1 MGKVMAVCVSE
12 ARGTPKRNIGRARL
26 RADWGVEGDAHA
38 GNWHRQVSLL
48 SYEAVQAFNARGANV
63 ADGAFGENLLVSG
76 FDFKRLPVGTR
87 LRCGDVRLEI
97 TQIGKECH
105 NHCAIYKAMGDCI
118 MPREGVFARVLEG
131 GTIAVG
137 DEMVLVPRTAPRPWQ
152 AAVITLSDRSARG
165 EREDKSGPAV
175 AARLRENGCEVVEQL
190 LLADDAAALKK
201 QLVRLCDQRQLDL
214 VLTTGGTG
222 FGPRDVTPEATLA
235 VADRQAPGIAEA
247 IRAASLV
254 ITKNAMLSRAVSVIR
269 GKTLIINLPGSPRAC
284 MESMDVFLD
293 TIPHAMALLRGGQ
306 PDA

>member
-105 NHCAIYKAMGDCI
+105 SGCEIYKRVGDCI
-118 MPREGVFARVLEG
+118 MPREGVFARVLAG
-131 GTIAVG
+131 GEVAVG
-137 DEMVLVPRTAPRPWQ
+137 DEMTLVHRVGILTA
-152 AAVITLSDRSARG
+152 SDKGARG
-165 EREDKSGPAV
+165 EREDVSGPRIRSLLSAGYETV
-175 AARLRENGCEVVEQL
+175 AYTVVPDDRETIARELIRLSDEVGC
-190 LLADDAAALKK
+190 
-201 QLVRLCDQRQLDL
+201 DL
-214 VLTTGGTG
+214 ILTTGGTG
-222 FGPRDVTPEATLA
+222 FAPRDVTPEATRD
-235 VADRQAPGIAEA
+235 VCDRMAPGIAEA
-247 IRAASLV
+247 IRAQSMR
-254 ITKNAMLSRAVSVIR
+254 ITSRAMLSRGVSGIR
-269 GKTLIINLPGSPRAC
+269 GRTLIVNLPGSPKAVE
-284 MESMDVFLD
+284 ESMAVFLD
-293 TIPHAMALLRGGQ
+293 VVGHGLNLLRGTDGEC
-306 PDA
+306 AR

>member
-105 NHCAIYKAMGDCI
+105 SGCEIYQRVGDCI
-118 MPREGVFARVLEG
+118 MPREGVFARVLAG
-131 GTIAVG
+131 GEVAVG
-137 DEMVLVPRTAPRPWQ
+137 DEMTLVHRVGILTA
-152 AAVITLSDRSARG
+152 SDKGARG
-165 EREDKSGPAV
+165 EREDVSGPRIRSLLSADYEAV
-175 AARLRENGCEVVEQL
+175 AYTVVPDDRESIARELIRLSDEVGC
-190 LLADDAAALKK
+190 
-201 QLVRLCDQRQLDL
+201 DL
-214 VLTTGGTG
+214 ILTTGGTG
-222 FGPRDVTPEATLA
+222 FAPRDVTPEATRD
-235 VADRQAPGIAEA
+235 VCDRMAPGIAEA
-247 IRAASLV
+247 IRAQSMR
-254 ITKNAMLSRAVSVIR
+254 ITSRAMLSRGVSGIR
-269 GKTLIINLPGSPRAC
+269 GRTLIVNLPGSPKAVE
-284 MESMDVFLD
+284 ESMAVFLD
-293 TIPHAMALLRGGQ
+293 VVSHGLNLLRGTDGEC
-306 PDA
+306 AR

>member
-105 NHCAIYKAMGDCI
+105 SGCEIYQRVGDCI
-118 MPREGVFARVLEG
+118 MPREGVFARVLAG
-131 GTIAVG
+131 GEVAVG
-137 DEMVLVPRTAPRPWQ
+137 DEMTLVHRVGILTA
-152 AAVITLSDRSARG
+152 SDKGARG
-165 EREDKSGPAV
+165 EREDVSGPRIRSLLSAGYETV
-175 AARLRENGCEVVEQL
+175 AYTVVPDDRETIARELIRLSDEVGC
-190 LLADDAAALKK
+190 
-201 QLVRLCDQRQLDL
+201 DL
-214 VLTTGGTG
+214 ILTTGGTG
-222 FGPRDVTPEATLA
+222 FAPRDVTPEATRD
-235 VADRQAPGIAEA
+235 VCDRMAPGIAEA
-247 IRAASLV
+247 IRAQSMR
-254 ITKNAMLSRAVSVIR
+254 ITIRAMLSRGVSGIR
-269 GKTLIINLPGSPRAC
+269 GRTLIVNLPGSPKAVE
-284 MESMDVFLD
+284 ESMAVFLD
-293 TIPHAMALLRGGQ
+293 VVGHGLNLLRGTDGEC
-306 PDA
+306 AR

>member
-105 NHCAIYKAMGDCI
+105 SGCEIYQRVGDCI
-118 MPREGVFARVLEG
+118 MPREGVFARVLAG
-131 GTIAVG
+131 GEVAVG
-137 DEMVLVPRTAPRPWQ
+137 DEMTLVHRVGILTA
-152 AAVITLSDRSARG
+152 SDKGARG
-165 EREDKSGPAV
+165 EREDVSGPRIRSLLSVGYEAV
-175 AARLRENGCEVVEQL
+175 AYTVVPDDRETIARELIRLSDEVGC
-190 LLADDAAALKK
+190 
-201 QLVRLCDQRQLDL
+201 DL
-214 VLTTGGTG
+214 ILTTGGTG
-222 FGPRDVTPEATLA
+222 FAPRDVTPEATRD
-235 VADRQAPGIAEA
+235 VCDRMAPGIAEA
-247 IRAASLV
+247 IRAQSMR
-254 ITKNAMLSRAVSVIR
+254 ITSRAMLSRGVSGIR
-269 GKTLIINLPGSPRAC
+269 GRTLIVNLPGSPKAVE
-284 MESMDVFLD
+284 ESMAVFLD
-293 TIPHAMALLRGGQ
+293 VVGHGLNLLRGTDGEC
-306 PDA
+306 AR

>member
-105 NHCAIYKAMGDCI
+105 SGCEIYQRVGDCI
-118 MPREGVFARVLEG
+118 MPREGVFAQVLAG
-131 GTIAVG
+131 GEVAVG
-137 DEMVLVPRTAPRPWQ
+137 DEMTLVHRVGILTA
-152 AAVITLSDRSARG
+152 SDKGARG
-165 EREDKSGPAV
+165 EREDVSGPRIRSLLSAGYEAV
-175 AARLRENGCEVVEQL
+175 AYTVVPDDRESIARELIRLSDEVGC
-190 LLADDAAALKK
+190 
-201 QLVRLCDQRQLDL
+201 DL
-214 VLTTGGTG
+214 ILTTGGTG
-222 FGPRDVTPEATLA
+222 FAPRDVTPEATRD
-235 VADRQAPGIAEA
+235 VCDRMAPGIAEA
-247 IRAASLV
+247 IRAQSMR
-254 ITKNAMLSRAVSVIR
+254 ITSRAMLSRGVSGIR
-269 GKTLIINLPGSPRAC
+269 GRTLIVNLPGSPKAVE
-284 MESMDVFLD
+284 ESMAVFLD
-293 TIPHAMALLRGGQ
+293 VVGHGLNLLRGTDGEC
-306 PDA
+306 AR

>member
-105 NHCAIYKAMGDCI
+105 SGCEIYQRVGDCI
-118 MPREGVFARVLEG
+118 MPREGVFARVLAG
-131 GTIAVG
+131 GEVAVG
-137 DEMVLVPRTAPRPWQ
+137 DEMTLVHRVGILTA
-152 AAVITLSDRSARG
+152 SDKGARG
-165 EREDKSGPAV
+165 EREDVSGPRIRSLLSADYEAV
-175 AARLRENGCEVVEQL
+175 AYTVVPDDRETIARELIRLSDEVGC
-190 LLADDAAALKK
+190 
-201 QLVRLCDQRQLDL
+201 DL
-214 VLTTGGTG
+214 ILTTGGTG
-222 FGPRDVTPEATLA
+222 FAPRDVTPEATRD
-235 VADRQAPGIAEA
+235 VCDRMAPGIAEA
-247 IRAASLV
+247 IRAQSMR
-254 ITKNAMLSRAVSVIR
+254 ITSRAMLSRGVSGIR
-269 GKTLIINLPGSPRAC
+269 GRTLIVNLPGSPKAVE
-284 MESMDVFLD
+284 ESMAVFLD
-293 TIPHAMALLRGGQ
+293 VVGHGLNLLRGTDGEC
-306 PDA
+306 AR

>member
-105 NHCAIYKAMGDCI
+105 SGCEIYQRVGDCI
-118 MPREGVFARVLEG
+118 MPSEGVFARVLAG
-131 GTIAVG
+131 GEVAVG
-137 DEMVLVPRTAPRPWQ
+137 DEMTLVHRVGILTA
-152 AAVITLSDRSARG
+152 SDKGARG
-165 EREDKSGPAV
+165 EREDVSGPRIRSLLSAGYEAV
-175 AARLRENGCEVVEQL
+175 AYTVVPDDRETIARELIRLSDEVGC
-190 LLADDAAALKK
+190 
-201 QLVRLCDQRQLDL
+201 DL
-214 VLTTGGTG
+214 ILTTGGTG
-222 FGPRDVTPEATLA
+222 FAPRDVTPEATRD
-235 VADRQAPGIAEA
+235 VCDRMAPGIAEA
-247 IRAASLV
+247 IRAQSMR
-254 ITKNAMLSRAVSVIR
+254 ITSRAMLSRGVSGIR
-269 GKTLIINLPGSPRAC
+269 GRTLIVNLPGSPKAVE
-284 MESMDVFLD
+284 ESMAVFLD
-293 TIPHAMALLRGGQ
+293 VVGHGLNLLRGTDGEC
-306 PDA
+306 AR

>member
-105 NHCAIYKAMGDCI
+105 SGCEIYQRVGDCI
-118 MPREGVFARVLEG
+118 MPREGVFARVLAG
-131 GTIAVG
+131 GEVAVG
-137 DEMVLVPRTAPRPWQ
+137 DEMTLVHRVGILTA
-152 AAVITLSDRSARG
+152 SDKGARG
-165 EREDKSGPAV
+165 EREDVSGPRIRSLLSAGYETV
-175 AARLRENGCEVVEQL
+175 AYTVVPDDRETIARELIRLSDEVGC
-190 LLADDAAALKK
+190 
-201 QLVRLCDQRQLDL
+201 DL
-214 VLTTGGTG
+214 ILTTGGTG
-222 FGPRDVTPEATLA
+222 FAPRDVTPEAPRD
-235 VADRQAPGIAEA
+235 VCDRMAPGIAEA
-247 IRAASLV
+247 IRAQSMR
-254 ITKNAMLSRAVSVIR
+254 ITSRAMLSRGVSGIR
-269 GKTLIINLPGSPRAC
+269 GRTLIVNLPGSPKAVE
-284 MESMDVFLD
+284 ESMAVFLD
-293 TIPHAMALLRGGQ
+293 VVGHGLNLLRGTDGEC
-306 PDA
+306 AR

>member
-105 NHCAIYKAMGDCI
+105 SGCEIYQRVGDCI
-118 MPREGVFARVLEG
+118 MPREGVFARVLAG
-131 GTIAVG
+131 GEVAVG
-137 DEMVLVPRTAPRPWQ
+137 DEMTLVHRVGILTA
-152 AAVITLSDRSARG
+152 SDKGARG
-165 EREDKSGPAV
+165 EREDVSGPRIRSLLSAGYETV
-175 AARLRENGCEVVEQL
+175 ADTVVPDDRETIARELRRLSDEVGC
-190 LLADDAAALKK
+190 
-201 QLVRLCDQRQLDL
+201 DL
-214 VLTTGGTG
+214 ILTTGGTG
-222 FGPRDVTPEATLA
+222 FAPRDVTPEATRD
-235 VADRQAPGIAEA
+235 VCDRMAPGIAEA
-247 IRAASLV
+247 IRAQSMR
-254 ITKNAMLSRAVSVIR
+254 ITSRAMLSRGVSGIR
-269 GKTLIINLPGSPRAC
+269 GRTLIVNLPGSPKAVE
-284 MESMDVFLD
+284 ESMAVFLD
-293 TIPHAMALLRGGQ
+293 VVGHGLNLLRGTDGEC
-306 PDA
+306 AR

>member
-105 NHCAIYKAMGDCI
+105 SGCEIYQRVGDCI
-118 MPREGVFARVLEG
+118 MPREGVFARVLAG
-131 GTIAVG
+131 GEVAVG
-137 DEMVLVPRTAPRPWQ
+137 DEMTLVHRVGILTA
-152 AAVITLSDRSARG
+152 SDKGARG
-165 EREDKSGPAV
+165 EREDVSGPRIRSLLSAGYETV
-175 AARLRENGCEVVEQL
+175 AYTVVPDDRETIARELIRLSDEVGC
-190 LLADDAAALKK
+190 
-201 QLVRLCDQRQLDL
+201 DL
-214 VLTTGGTG
+214 ILTTGGTG
-222 FGPRDVTPEATLA
+222 FAPRDVTPEATRD
-235 VADRQAPGIAEA
+235 VCDRMAPGIAEA
-247 IRAASLV
+247 IRAQSMR
-254 ITKNAMLSRAVSVIR
+254 ITSRAMLSRGVSGIR
-269 GKTLIINLPGSPRAC
+269 GRTLIVNPPGSPKAVE
-284 MESMDVFLD
+284 ESMAVFLD
-293 TIPHAMALLRGGQ
+293 VVGHGLNLLRGTDGEC
-306 PDA
+306 AR

>member
-105 NHCAIYKAMGDCI
+105 SSCEIYQRVGDCI
-118 MPREGVFARVLEG
+118 MPREGVFARVLAG
-131 GTIAVG
+131 GEVAVG
-137 DEMVLVPRTAPRPWQ
+137 DEMTLVHRVGILTA
-152 AAVITLSDRSARG
+152 SDKGARG
-165 EREDKSGPAV
+165 EREDVSGPRIRSLLSADYEAV
-175 AARLRENGCEVVEQL
+175 AYTVVPDDRETIARELIRLSDEVGC
-190 LLADDAAALKK
+190 
-201 QLVRLCDQRQLDL
+201 DL
-214 VLTTGGTG
+214 ILTTGGTG
-222 FGPRDVTPEATLA
+222 FAPRDVTPEATRD
-235 VADRQAPGIAEA
+235 VCDRMAPGIAEA
-247 IRAASLV
+247 IRAQSMR
-254 ITKNAMLSRAVSVIR
+254 ITSRAMLSRGVSGIR
-269 GKTLIINLPGSPRAC
+269 GRTLIVNLPGSPKAVE
-284 MESMDVFLD
+284 ESMAVFLD
-293 TIPHAMALLRGGQ
+293 VVGHGLNLLRGTDGEC
-306 PDA
+306 AR

>member
-105 NHCAIYKAMGDCI
+105 SGCEIYQRVGDCI
-118 MPREGVFARVLEG
+118 MPSEGVFARVLAG
-131 GTIAVG
+131 GEVAVG
-137 DEMVLVPRTAPRPWQ
+137 DEMTLVHRVGILTA
-152 AAVITLSDRSARG
+152 SDKGARG
-165 EREDKSGPAV
+165 EREDVSGPRIRSLLSAGYEAV
-175 AARLRENGCEVVEQL
+175 AYTVVPDDRENIARELIRLSDEVGC
-190 LLADDAAALKK
+190 
-201 QLVRLCDQRQLDL
+201 DL
-214 VLTTGGTG
+214 ILTTGGTG
-222 FGPRDVTPEATLA
+222 FAPRDVTPEATRD
-235 VADRQAPGIAEA
+235 VCDRMAPGIAEA
-247 IRAASLV
+247 IRAQSMR
-254 ITKNAMLSRAVSVIR
+254 ITSRAMLSRGVSGIR
-269 GKTLIINLPGSPRAC
+269 GRTLIVNLPGSPKAVE
-284 MESMDVFLD
+284 ESMAVFLD
-293 TIPHAMALLRGGQ
+293 VVGHGLNLLRGTDGEC
-306 PDA
+306 AR

>member
-105 NHCAIYKAMGDCI
+105 SGCEIYKRVGDCI
-118 MPREGVFARVLEG
+118 MPREGVFARVLAG
-131 GTIAVG
+131 GEVAVG
-137 DEMVLVPRTAPRPWQ
+137 DEMTLVHRVGILTA
-152 AAVITLSDRSARG
+152 SDKGARG
-165 EREDKSGPAV
+165 EREDVSGPRIRSLLSAGYETV
-175 AARLRENGCEVVEQL
+175 AYTVVPDDRETIARELIRLSDEVGC
-190 LLADDAAALKK
+190 
-201 QLVRLCDQRQLDL
+201 DL
-214 VLTTGGTG
+214 ILTTGGTG
-222 FGPRDVTPEATLA
+222 FAPRDVC
-235 VADRQAPGIAEA
+235 DRMAPGIAEA
-247 IRAASLV
+247 IRAQSMR
-254 ITKNAMLSRAVSVIR
+254 ITSRAMLSRGVSGIR
-269 GKTLIINLPGSPRAC
+269 GRTLIVNLPGSPKAVE
-284 MESMDVFLD
+284 ESMAVFLD
-293 TIPHAMALLRGGQ
+293 VVGHGLNLLRGTDGEC
-306 PDA
+306 AR